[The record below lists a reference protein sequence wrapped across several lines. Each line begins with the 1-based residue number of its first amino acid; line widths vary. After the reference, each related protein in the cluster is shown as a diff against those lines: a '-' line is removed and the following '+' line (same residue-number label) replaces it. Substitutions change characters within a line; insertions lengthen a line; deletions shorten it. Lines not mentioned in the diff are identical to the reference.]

1 MRDKARLIQVLWSVN
16 RNAVGPAALALHA
29 AAAHLELADASG
41 LPSFVMLRLH
51 DAMEHPSPHVQELA
65 SEAYDHLLA
74 AGRL

>member
-16 RNAVGPAALALHA
+16 RNAVGPAALALH
-29 AAAHLELADASG
+29 ADASG